1 MFHAFNEVDVD
12 LAAGRAVRQ
21 PDGQRHAEQ
30 ELTVVGGIEL
40 RDVIGGD
47 DAEQLAAFKPQA
59 DVKAVAAHLDCSVPV
74 DFEFY
79 WHVEAVV
86 FRGDAGIYGGGIRV

>member
-30 ELTVVGGIEL
+30 EFTVVGGIEL

-59 DVKAVAAHLDCSVPV
+59 DIEAVAAHRDGPVPV

-86 FRGDAGIYGGGIRV
+86 FRDVAGIYGGVIRV

>member
-12 LAAGRAVRQ
+12 LAAGRAVGQ
-21 PDGQRHAEQ
+21 PDRQWHAER
-30 ELTVVGGIEL
+30 ELTVVGCIEL

-47 DAEQLAAFKPQA
+47 GAEQLAAFKPQA
-59 DVKAVAAHLDCSVPV
+59 DVEAVVSHRDGLVPV

-79 WHVEAVV
+79 LL
-86 FRGDAGIYGGGIRV
+86 RGRI